1 MADLKLVYKA
11 ATREEAEANL
21 LGLSEK
27 WDKKYA
33 VAVRSW
39 ASSWSELSTYFDYT
53 PEIRRLIYTT
63 YSVEGYHRQLRKVLK
78 TKGAFPT
85 KEADKKLFYLVYRNI
100 TADWTAPMQNWA
112 SILNQLAIKF
122 EPRMRF

>member
-11 ATREEAEANL
+11 ATREKAEANL
-21 LGLSEK
+21 LNPGEK

-39 ASSWSELSTYFDYT
+39 VSSWSELSTYFDYT

-63 YSVEGYHRQLRKVLK
+63 NSVEG
-78 TKGAFPT
+78 
-85 KEADKKLFYLVYRNI
+85 I
-100 TADWTAPMQNWA
+100 TG
-112 SILNQLAIKF
+112 SCERL
-122 EPRMRF
+122 